1 MTVKMVH
8 YDRKNG
14 ALCALNPLGHKTS
27 RVSKSIKRYKSTKTI
42 TRIKHGL
49 SALF

>member
-8 YDRKNG
+8 YASSIRWG
-14 ALCALNPLGHKTS
+14 TRPLRCLK
-27 RVSKSIKRYKSTKTI
+27 VLKEYKSTKTI

-49 SALF
+49 SAMF

>member
-14 ALCALNPLGHKTS
+14 ALCALDLLGHKAS
-27 RVSKSIKRYKSTKTI
+27 QVSKSIKRI
-42 TRIKHGL
+42 
-49 SALF
+49 